1 MFFRRGESKAGAA
14 RQSLRLSPLLQMSLA
29 LVALCGMLV
38 VLADVLFGV
47 FPDRA
52 QDKLRMRKQIG
63 EAVAVQVAA
72 LLKASEPTALQN
84 TLTEVAKRTPGVRS
98 LGLRRADGV
107 LVLQAGEHEKAWA
120 REDNGGASTA
130 DRIDVPMHA
139 DGRRWGS
146 FELAFEG
153 ESGPSWLAW
162 TRDPM
167 VATMGFIFV
176 AGLMAFS
183 LYMRRALQH
192 LDPAGVIPER
202 VQGAFDAMAEGV
214 AVLDNRGRV
223 LLTNRGFRA
232 LNSHAAGVQAG
243 QALSNLAWISAGLG
257 SNAATH
263 PWMRAMGERTAL
275 SGQTVRVEMDE
286 RTTADA
292 GKTGS
297 VEVAQQLVINAAPI
311 LDAGGRVR
319 GCLATFSD
327 VTPLHRANVAL
338 RQAMAELSASQE
350 QVQRQN
356 EELKRLATRDPMTG
370 CLNRRAFT
378 ESYEHMFQGARTTAM
393 PLSCV
398 VLDIDFFKKV
408 NDTHGH
414 SVGDRVIQ
422 EVANKLHASAR
433 PSDLVCRYGGEEFC
447 VVLPGLNEQ
456 EARQVA
462 ERIRVRIE
470 VEAGAGI
477 REVPGM
483 RVTVSIGVAG
493 LKDAVAT
500 PLELIDRADQA
511 LYASKKG
518 GRNQVRVHGT
528 PGWDAPAL
536 EAPAADA
543 AARQGVPA

>member
-1 MFFRRGESKAGAA
+1 MWLRRGESQAGGQ
-14 RQSLRLSPLLQMSLA
+14 RQALRLSPLLQMSLA
-29 LVALCGMLV
+29 LVALCGMLI

-52 QDKLRMRKQIG
+52 QEKLRVRKQVG

-72 LLKASEPTALQN
+72 LLRAGEPAALQA
-84 TLTEVAKRTPGVRS
+84 TLAEVARRTPGVRS

-107 LVLQAGEHEKAWA
+107 LVLQAGSHDKAWA
-120 REDNGGASTA
+120 KEDNGGASTA
-130 DRIDVPMHA
+130 DRIDVPMQA

-146 FELAFEG
+146 FELAFEA
-153 ESGPSWLAW
+153 EHGPGWLSWLQE
-162 TRDPM
+162 PM

-176 AGLMAFS
+176 GGLMAFS

-223 LLTNRGFRA
+223 LLTNRSFRG
-232 LNSHAAGVQAG
+232 LNSAAAQVHAG
-243 QALSNLAWISAGLG
+243 QSLSNLPWLAQGLG
-257 SNAATH
+257 SNAALH

-275 SGQTVRVEMDE
+275 AGQTVQVTPEATE
-286 RTTADA
+286 PA
-292 GKTGS
+292 GAPA
-297 VEVAQQLVINAAPI
+297 EAPEAAQQLVINAAPI
-311 LDAGGRVR
+311 LDSGGRVR

-327 VTPLHRANVAL
+327 MTPLHRANEQL
-338 RQAMAELSASQE
+338 RQTLAQLSESQE

-356 EELKRLATRDPMTG
+356 EELRRLATRDPMTG

-378 ESYEHMFQGARTTAM
+378 DSYENMFRNARINGLE
-393 PLSCV
+393 LSCL

-422 EVANKLHASAR
+422 EVARRLQDAAR

-447 VVLPGLNEQ
+447 VVLPGLGDEDARRVGERMRACI
-456 EARQVA
+456 EA
-462 ERIRVRIE
+462 
-470 VEAGAGI
+470 EAGPSI
-477 REVPGM
+477 HEVPGM
-483 RVTVSIGVAG
+483 RVTVSVGVAG
-493 LKDAVAT
+493 LSDAVVT
-500 PLELIDRADQA
+500 PLELIDRADHA

-518 GRNQVRVHGT
+518 GRNQVRVHGGPDWEAVAPPVVPRSDSRQPT
-528 PGWDAPAL
+528 PA
-536 EAPAADA
+536 
-543 AARQGVPA
+543 

>member
-1 MFFRRGESKAGAA
+1 MTGPRTPSTAKDAAAAAPAA
-14 RQSLRLSPLLQMSLA
+14 RRTWRLSPLLQMSLA

-52 QDKLRMRKQIG
+52 HEQLRVRKQVG

-72 LLKASEPTALQN
+72 LLKANERAALQA
-84 TLTEVAKRTPGVRS
+84 TLNEVAKRTAGVRS

-107 LVLQAGEHEKAWA
+107 LILQAGEHEAAWD
-120 REDNGGASTA
+120 RESSGGASTA

-146 FELAFEG
+146 FELVFQADKV
-153 ESGPSWLAW
+153 PTWLRWAK
-162 TRDPM
+162 DPLF
-167 VATMGFIFV
+167 ATMGFIFIV
-176 AGLMAFS
+176 GLMAFS

-192 LDPAGVIPER
+192 LDPANVIPER

-214 AVLDNRGRV
+214 AVLDSRGR
-223 LLTNRGFRA
+223 LLLANKGFRA
-232 LNSHAAGVQAG
+232 LNRHAAQAQAG
-243 QALSNLAWISAGLG
+243 QMLSSLGWLTAGLG

-263 PWMRAMGERTAL
+263 PWVRAMAEKSAQ
-275 SGQTVRVEMDE
+275 SGQTVEVE
-286 RTTADA
+286 
-292 GKTGS
+292 TGVGS
-297 VEVAQQLVINAAPI
+297 GPQKQTQQLVVNAAPI
-311 LDAGGRVR
+311 LDTGGRVR

-327 VTPLHRANVAL
+327 VTQLHRTNIAL
-338 RQAMAELSASQE
+338 RQTMAELSASQE

-378 ESYEHMFQGARTTAM
+378 ESYEHMFNGAKTTGMA
-393 PLSCV
+393 LSCL

-422 EVANKLHASAR
+422 EVARLMQAAAR

-447 VVLPGLNEQ
+447 VVLPGLDQ
-456 EARQVA
+456 AEAKALA
-462 ERIRVRIE
+462 ENIRTAIE
-470 VEAGAGI
+470 SRCGPAI
-477 REVPGM
+477 KEVPGM
-483 RVTVSIGVAG
+483 QVTASIGLATLAETVS
-493 LKDAVAT
+493 T

-511 LYASKKG
+511 LYDAKHG
-518 GRNQVRVHGT
+518 GRNRVGVHNGL
-528 PGWDAPAL
+528 AKK
-536 EAPAADA
+536 A
-543 AARQGVPA
+543 AAAAKAKAGKTVKA